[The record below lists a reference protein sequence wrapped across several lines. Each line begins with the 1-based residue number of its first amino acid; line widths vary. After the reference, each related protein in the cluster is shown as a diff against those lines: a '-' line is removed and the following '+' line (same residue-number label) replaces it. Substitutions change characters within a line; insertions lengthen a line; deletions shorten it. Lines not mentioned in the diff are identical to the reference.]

1 MNSIIK
7 FSPNQLLRCF
17 SFVVA
22 VAFVSSCRKG
32 DHINFPKEEKPITME
47 MTDTVTVIAS
57 TYLLDSLPTS
67 NTGSILLGQVDDP
80 DFGKTRLSSYFQV
93 GLPVLNN
100 GSIPEDAL
108 FDSLNLVLKYNKYVY
123 GDTNGIQQF
132 SAHQLTKR
140 IKLIKVEQA
149 VEPEER
155 PIFVKEEALYST
167 SKFAYDPLP
176 LGEVSLLP
184 KPFSSDSLAIPLKKA
199 LGQELL
205 KMLIDKD
212 TRLNNNEDFLNYF
225 RGLVLTA
232 GSNGKSIVGFDAE
245 KAKIVLYYNYK
256 GPDGFPK
263 KGTVQLNLNDKQYQF
278 NHVDADRNQ
287 TRLQALNYHSREL
300 SAEATN
306 KELFVQAG
314 TGIVARLAL
323 PGLTSF
329 LQQPG
334 IGVNAA
340 ELVIETESSSYKVFK
355 APQELNLFISNARN
369 TPTQVLT
376 NADGKSIQMAKFQP
390 GNDAGS
396 KAKYVFQLGGYI
408 DALRKGKYK
417 NTALMLSLPFDPLT
431 KTVDRLRIA
440 NGESIRSIKVK
451 IFYTKF

>member
-7 FSPNQLLRCF
+7 ISANQLLFCF
-17 SFVVA
+17 SFA
-22 VAFVSSCRKG
+22 VLFISGCRKG
-32 DHINFPKEEKPITME
+32 DNIDFPRDENPITME

-57 TYLLDSLPTS
+57 SYLLDSLPTS

-80 DFGKTRLSSYFQV
+80 HFGKTRLSSYFQV
-93 GLPVLNN
+93 GIPVLNN
-100 GSIPEDAL
+100 GTIPEDAV

-123 GDTNGIQQF
+123 GDTNEVQRF

-167 SKFAYDPLP
+167 SKFEYDPVP
-176 LGEVSLLP
+176 LGEISLSP
-184 KPFSSDSLAIPLKKA
+184 KPFSSDSLAIPLKKS
-199 LGQELL
+199 LGQEFF
-205 KMLIDKD
+205 KMLINKD
-212 TRLNNNEDFLNYF
+212 SRLNSNEDFLNYF
-225 RGLVLTA
+225 KGLVLTT
-232 GSNGKSIVGFDAE
+232 GDNGKSVLGFDAE
-245 KAKIVLYYNYK
+245 KLKIVLYYNYK
-256 GPDGFPK
+256 GADGFPK
-263 KGTVQLNLNDKQYQF
+263 KGTVQFNLNDKQYQF
-278 NHVDADRNQ
+278 NHIDADRNK
-287 TRLQALNYHSREL
+287 TRLQALHYQSREL

-306 KELFVQAG
+306 KEFFVQAG
-314 TGIVARLAL
+314 TGIVTKLSL
-323 PGLTSF
+323 PGLTTF

-334 IGVNAA
+334 IGVNDA

-355 APQELNLFISNARN
+355 APQELNLFISNSSN

-408 DALRKGKYK
+408 DAIRKGKYK
-417 NTALMLSLPFDPLT
+417 KTALMLSLPFDPLT
-431 KTVDRLRIA
+431 KTVNRLHIA

>member
-7 FSPNQLLRCF
+7 ISSGQLLF
-17 SFVVA
+17 YFPLVLFFVTG
-22 VAFVSSCRKG
+22 CRKG
-32 DHINFPKEEKPITME
+32 DQIGFPKDKDPISAE

-67 NTGSILLGQVDDP
+67 NAGSILLGQADDP

-93 GLPVLNN
+93 GTPVLNN
-100 GSIPEDAL
+100 GTVPEDAL

-123 GDTNGIQQF
+123 GDTNELQKF

-140 IKLIKVEQA
+140 IKLIKVEKA

-167 SKFAYDPLP
+167 SKFEYDPVP
-176 LGEVSLLP
+176 LGELSFLP
-184 KPFSSDSLAIPLKKA
+184 RPFSKDSIAIPLKQSW
-199 LGQELL
+199 GQELL
-205 KMLIDKD
+205 KMMIDKD
-212 TRLNNNEDFLNYF
+212 KRLNVNEDFLNYF
-225 RGLVLTA
+225 KGLVLSA
-232 GSNGKSIVGFDAE
+232 GSNSKSILGFDAE
-245 KAKIVLYYNYK
+245 KAKIVLYYNFK
-256 GPDGFPK
+256 GTDGFPK
-263 KGTVQLNLNDKQYQF
+263 KGSVQFNLNDKQYQF
-278 NHVDADRNQ
+278 NHIDADRNK
-287 TRLQALNYHSREL
+287 TRLQALNYQSREL
-300 SAEATN
+300 SAEMTN

-314 TGIVARLAL
+314 TGIVTRLSL

-334 IGVNAA
+334 IGVSAA
-340 ELVIETESSSYKVFK
+340 ELIIETESSSYKVFK
-355 APQELNLFISNARN
+355 APQELNLFIANSAG
-369 TPTQVLT
+369 TPTEVIT

-396 KAKYVFQLGGYI
+396 KGRYVFALGGYI

-417 NTALMLSLPFDPLT
+417 KTSLMLSLPFDPLT
-431 KTVDRLRIA
+431 KTVDRLHIA
-440 NGESIRSIKVK
+440 NGESVRTIKLK